1 MKVSRAVRRIG
12 STLARTGVI
21 ALICLLCAGSLRAQT
36 PANPPSVRISLDQA
50 IDLALKHNHN
60 LLAARTTILQNEDEE
75 ITANLRPNP
84 TLFFD
89 WEYLPLEHPQGIGY
103 LDYLQ
108 ESTEGDLGVSYLFER
123 GKKRQHRLQAARD
136 ATAVTRA
143 TVRDNERTLAF
154 AVAQLFINVQLAEST
169 LELAEKDLASFKKTV
184 DISEYQYKIGGMSES
199 DFLKIKIQLLQFQQ
213 DQEGA
218 VVAKLQSLSDL
229 RQQLGYESVPA
240 DYDVAGAFE
249 YQPLPMTLSDLQ
261 NKALANRPDL
271 QAAVL
276 GVTAAGSQFEL
287 AKANG
292 KVDVTGSLN
301 YSHVSGI
308 DAFSWNVS
316 LPIPIFDRNQGEIA
330 RTHHA
335 IAQAEEQQF
344 FAKGQVLTDV
354 RDAWEGLE
362 SNDRIAKEFQS
373 GYLDVAD
380 KSRDIAEYAYR
391 HGAAALL
398 DFLDAERTYRATQ
411 LAWRQTI
418 AAYLTSLEQLRE
430 AVGSRNLP

>member
-1 MKVSRAVRRIG
+1 MLSVV
-12 STLARTGVI
+12 LA
-21 ALICLLCAGSLRAQT
+21 CAQI
-36 PANPPSVRISLDQA
+36 PANAPAVRISLDQA

-60 LLAARTTILQNEDEE
+60 LLAARNTILQSEDQE

-84 TLFFD
+84 NLFFD
-89 WEYLPLEHPQGIGY
+89 WEYLPLQHPNGIGY
-103 LDYLQ
+103 LDYLHD
-108 ESTEGDLGVSYLFER
+108 STEGDLGVSYLFER
-123 GKKRQHRLQAARD
+123 GKKRQHRLKAARD

-143 TVRDNERTLAF
+143 SVKDNERTLTF
-154 AVAQLFINVQLAEST
+154 QVAQLFINVQLAEST
-169 LELAEKDLASFKKTV
+169 LELAEKDLDSFKKTV
-184 DISEYQYKIGGMSES
+184 DISEYQYKAGGASES
-199 DFLKIKIQLLQFQQ
+199 DFLKIKLQLLQFQQ
-213 DQEGA
+213 DLEGA
-218 VVAKLQSLSDL
+218 QVARLQALSDL

-249 YQPLPMTLSDLQ
+249 YEPLPITLNDLQ

-276 GVTAAGSQFEL
+276 GVTAAGSQYEL

-292 KVDVTGSLN
+292 KVDVTGTLN
-301 YSHVSGI
+301 YAHVNAI
-308 DAFSWNVS
+308 NALTWNINVP
-316 LPIPIFDRNQGEIA
+316 LPIFDRNQGEIA

-335 IAQAEEQQF
+335 ITQAEEQQF

-354 RDAWEGLE
+354 RDAWDGLE
-362 SNDRIAKEFQS
+362 SNDRIAREFQS
-373 GYLDVAD
+373 GYLDVAQ

-398 DFLDAERTYRATQ
+398 DFLDAERSYRATQ
-411 LAWRQTI
+411 LEWRQTV

-430 AVGSRNLP
+430 AVGSRSLP

>member
-1 MKVSRAVRRIG
+1 
-12 STLARTGVI
+12 
-21 ALICLLCAGSLRAQT
+21 
-36 PANPPSVRISLDQA
+36 VRITLDEA
-50 IDLALKHNHN
+50 IQMALKHNHN
-60 LLAARTTILQNEDEE
+60 LLAARTTILQNEDQE

-84 TLFFD
+84 TLFTD
-89 WEYLPLEHPQGIGY
+89 WEYLPLTHPASGTSVA
-103 LDYLQ
+103 DYLQ
-108 ESTEGDLGVSYLFER
+108 GSTEGDIGASYLFER

-143 TVRDNERTLAF
+143 TVFDNERTLSF

-184 DISEYQYKIGGMSES
+184 EISEYEYKIGGMSES

-213 DQEGA
+213 DLEGA
-218 VVAKLQSLSDL
+218 VIARLQALSDL

-249 YQPLPMTLSDLQ
+249 YQPLPASLNDLQ
-261 NKALANRPDL
+261 NRALANRPDL
-271 QAAVL
+271 KAATL

-287 AKANG
+287 AKADG
-292 KVDVTGSLN
+292 KVDVTGTLN
-301 YSHVSGI
+301 YSHVNGI
-308 DAFSWNVS
+308 SAFTWNVS
-316 LPIPIFDRNQGEIA
+316 VPMAIFNRNQGEIA

-335 IAQAEEQQF
+335 ITQAEEQQF
-344 FAKGQVLTDV
+344 FARGQVLTDV
-354 RDAWEGLE
+354 KDAWEGLE

-373 GYLDVAD
+373 GYLDVAE

-391 HGAAALL
+391 RGAAALL

-411 LAWRQTI
+411 LAWRQTV

-430 AVGSRNLP
+430 AVGSRSLP